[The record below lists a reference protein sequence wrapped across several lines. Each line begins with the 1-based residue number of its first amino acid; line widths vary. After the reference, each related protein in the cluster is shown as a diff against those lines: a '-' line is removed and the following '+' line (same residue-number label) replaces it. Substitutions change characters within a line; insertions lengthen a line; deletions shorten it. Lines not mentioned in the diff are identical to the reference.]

1 MLDNILQIWSRRK
14 WWLLAGFVFA
24 FATSASLIYSLP
36 DLYRG
41 STTVLI
47 GQDAIAGSFI
57 TSDTNNQ
64 LDQRLHMI
72 RQDLLSRDQL
82 LSLIGRHD
90 LYPVL
95 RRNAPTEAL
104 LARMRNDIHLS
115 QSTTSQVSLQRGLSA
130 PMEVRIS
137 YQGWS
142 ADQAAEVT
150 NALADIYRVRYE
162 NIRFEQ
168 ASKTTE
174 FLREQLKGVAQRMTD
189 QEHEIEAFRRQ
200 NLGQLPQQEAMNLA
214 TLERLNSDLR
224 LNRERQVLLL
234 NRRSDAQATGF
245 GAVVGV
251 AGESRL
257 DRLQREL
264 IVMSARY
271 NDSHPG
277 IIRLRS
283 EIQAL
288 KEAPTGP
295 EGFSDSLPE
304 ISITEEIR
312 RLANEETTLRNAIDS
327 LLSRLQT
334 TPEIGQTL
342 NQLSND
348 YNAVREE
355 HLALQRR
362 YQEAR
367 LAESLESQQ
376 TQQFQILERALPPD
390 FASAPNRPR
399 LMIMALLLTVVGL
412 FGLTFIV
419 EQLNR
424 SFYSA
429 HDIKAFTSVPVI
441 ATINRIRTTGER
453 VRRGLIAMTV
463 FIIFIISV
471 LLFSS
476 LAYSNGQSAK
486 GLVWLVAGN
495 NA

>member
-1 MLDNILQIWSRRK
+1 MLDNILHIWSRRK
-14 WWLLAGFVFA
+14 WWLLAGFLLA
-24 FATSASLIYSLP
+24 ITTSASLIYALP

-47 GQDAIAGSFI
+47 GQDAIAGSFV
-57 TSDTNNQ
+57 TSDNGNR

-82 LSLIGRHD
+82 LVLIGQHD
-90 LYPVL
+90 LYPEL
-95 RRNAPTEAL
+95 RESVPTEAL

-142 ADQAAEVT
+142 AEQAAEIT
-150 NALADIYRVRYE
+150 NALADIYRERYE
-162 NIRFEQ
+162 NIRFDQ

-174 FLREQLKGVAQRMTD
+174 FLRVQLEGVEQRMIA
-189 QEHEIEAFRRQ
+189 QENDIDAFR
-200 NLGQLPQQEAMNLA
+200 NKHLGQLPQQESMNLA

-234 NRRSDAQATGF
+234 NRRSEAQASGF
-245 GAVVGV
+245 GAVVSV

-264 IVMSARY
+264 IVMGARY
-271 NDSHPG
+271 NESHPG
-277 IIRLRS
+277 IIRLRR
-283 EIQAL
+283 EIRSLQA
-288 KEAPTGP
+288 ETIES
-295 EGFSDSLPE
+295 EGFTDRVPE
-304 ISITEEIR
+304 ISVGEEIR
-312 RLANEETTLRNAIDS
+312 RLDSEETSLRNAIDS
-327 LLSRLQT
+327 LLQRLQT

-342 NQLSND
+342 SQMSNA
-348 YNAVREE
+348 YNTIREE

-376 TQQFQILERALPPD
+376 TQQFQVLERALPPD

-399 LMIMALLLTVVGL
+399 LLIMVVVLTLGALAA
-412 FGLTFIV
+412 LTFIA
-419 EQLNR
+419 EQLDQ
-424 SFYSA
+424 SFYSTR
-429 HDIKAFTSVPVI
+429 DVRTFTSVPVI
-441 ATINRIRTTGER
+441 TSLRRIRSTGET
-453 VRRGLIAMTV
+453 VRRALTAMTILV
-463 FIIFIISV
+463 IFTISV
-471 LLFSS
+471 LLLSAF
-476 LAYSNGQSAK
+476 AYSSGQTAK
-486 GLVWLVAGN
+486 GLVWIVAGN

>member
-1 MLDNILQIWSRRK
+1 MLDKTLQIWSRRK
-14 WWLLAGFVFA
+14 WWLLAGFIFA
-24 FATSASLIYSLP
+24 IATSASLIYSLP

-47 GQDAIAGSFI
+47 GQDAIAGSFV
-57 TSDTNNQ
+57 TSGGNNQ

-82 LSLIGRHD
+82 LALIGRHQ
-90 LYPVL
+90 LYPGL
-95 RRNAPTEAL
+95 RESVPTEAL
-104 LARMRNDIHLS
+104 LERMRNDIHLS

-142 ADQAAEVT
+142 AEQAAEVT

-168 ASKTTE
+168 ASNTTE
-174 FLREQLKGVAQRMTD
+174 FLRAQLDDVEQRMTA
-189 QEHEIEAFRRQ
+189 QENEIEAFRHQ
-200 NLGQLPQQEAMNLA
+200 NLGQLPQQESMNLA

-234 NRRSDAQATGF
+234 NRRSEAQATGF

-251 AGESRL
+251 VGESRL
-257 DRLQREL
+257 DRLRREL

-271 NDSHPG
+271 NESHPG
-277 IIRLRS
+277 MIRL
-283 EIQAL
+283 
-288 KEAPTGP
+288 KN
-295 EGFSDSLPE
+295 
-304 ISITEEIR
+304 EIR
-312 RLANEETTLRNAIDS
+312 TLEKQSVASEGLANTIPEVSVAEELRRLTDEEASLRRSIDS
-327 LLSRLQT
+327 LLQRLQT

-342 NQLSND
+342 NQMTNA
-348 YNAVREE
+348 YNTVREE

-376 TQQFQILERALPPD
+376 TQQFQVLERALPPD

-399 LMIMALLLTVVGL
+399 LMIMALVFTIGGL
-412 FGLTFIV
+412 VALTFIV
-419 EQLNR
+419 EQLNQT
-424 SFYSA
+424 FYSA
-429 HDIKAFTSVPVI
+429 QDIKSFTSVPVI
-441 ATINRIRTTGER
+441 ATINRIQTTGER
-453 VRRGLIAMTV
+453 VRRGLIAMT
-463 FIIFIISV
+463 IFTIFVISV

-476 LAYSNGQSAK
+476 FAYSNGQNAK